1 MVEAEEAERELPQE
15 ISRDIP
21 ADVAKLMAI
30 SRAATNFY
38 FRTEDRLHFNT
49 QFRGDLRIHEAIYGV
64 VGFYEFF
71 DAGFRCSK

>member
-38 FRTEDRLHFNT
+38 F
-49 QFRGDLRIHEAIYGV
+49 
-64 VGFYEFF
+64 
-71 DAGFRCSK
+71 